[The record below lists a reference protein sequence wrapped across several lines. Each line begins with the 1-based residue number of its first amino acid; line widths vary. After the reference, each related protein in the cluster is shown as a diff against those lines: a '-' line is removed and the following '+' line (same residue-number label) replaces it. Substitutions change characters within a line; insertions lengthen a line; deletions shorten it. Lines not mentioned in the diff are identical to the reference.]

1 MSIFRRKKKEAPEPV
16 EVEVEFRELSAEM
29 LIKRFLWDIVPDED
43 IPGLV
48 PLIGLVPDSP
58 DVADMES
65 KGSRERLSGIT
76 PLLPLLELFAQLV
89 SGITSS
95 AILVNS
101 GENVNPDVAVALQQQ
116 HRQVIQASAVAILAN
131 LLDLRVLSYPPD
143 GVHISE

>member
-1 MSIFRRKKKEAPEPV
+1 MSIFRRKKKDQPEPV
-16 EVEVEFRELSAEM
+16 EVEFQELSAEM
-29 LIKRFLWDIVPDED
+29 LIKRFLWDIVPDDE
-43 IPGLV
+43 IPGLI

-65 KGSRERLSGIT
+65 RGSRERLSEVAPIV
-76 PLLPLLELFAQLV
+76 PLLDLFAQLV

-101 GENVNPDVAVALQQQ
+101 GENVNPDVAVALTQQ
-116 HRQVIQASAVAILAN
+116 HRQVIRASAVAIIAT

-143 GVHISE
+143 GVHICE

>member
-1 MSIFRRKKKEAPEPV
+1 MAIFRRKKKPEPEPI
-16 EVEVEFRELSAEM
+16 EVEYQELSPEM
-29 LIKRFLWDIVPDED
+29 LVKRFLWDIIPDEE

-65 KGSRERLSGIT
+65 RGSRERLAEVV
-76 PLLPLLELFAQLV
+76 PLLPLLHLFAQLV

-101 GENVNPDVAVALQQQ
+101 GENVNPDVAVALTQQ
-116 HRQVIQASAVAILAN
+116 HRQIIEASAVAIIAN

-143 GVHISE
+143 GVHICE